1 MKCQKLVEEK
11 LAIGIMKTGFY
22 KKDIPV
28 ALQCADC
35 SGDGDGKQE
44 SS

>member
-1 MKCQKLVEEK
+1 MKCQKLVDEK
-11 LAIGIMKTGFY
+11 LAVGIMKTGFY

-35 SGDGDGKQE
+35 IENGNRKQE